1 MCLLCAGLY
10 LFAFFFLGGGGVRVF
25 KDLGWVEIGVGG
37 CGNCRWEFIGFQFGL
52 GLDEFVLRIFE
63 VGVRGNWQKVFG
75 LGGV

>member
-10 LFAFFFLGGGGVRVF
+10 LFAFFFWGGVRVF